1 VSRPSRIAVLADVH
15 GNLPALEAA
24 IADLEAEGVDEVL
37 VGGDLVGRG
46 PQGTAVV
53 ERIRDRGW
61 PSVQGNHEEYLLA
74 FRARDVP
81 ESWLHDE
88 EWAASRWMAAELS
101 EETAD
106 WIARLPFALIAESAP
121 GLRLVHGTPA
131 SNREGIGPWTGP
143 ERTHEHWSKVD
154 EPLLVV
160 AHTHRPL
167 VRHVDGVAGRMSGL
181 VVNVGSVGLPF
192 NRDPRAQYAIFT
204 APERD
209 GGEWGVELRQVEYAR
224 EDTLDAYES
233 SGFLEAG
240 GVTARLLQLEL
251 EHAVPFLVPFLEW
264 TRATGRV
271 PALGLLDEFRE
282 VYDGAGSLREF
293 FVRIRRDSLSG

>member
-1 VSRPSRIAVLADVH
+1 MSGRKRIAVLADVH
-15 GNLPALEAA
+15 GNLPALDAVIE
-24 IADLEAEGVDEVL
+24 DLRAQAVDEVL

-53 ERIRDRGW
+53 ERIREMGW

-74 FRARDVP
+74 FRAGEVP
-81 ESWLHDE
+81 EPWLHEE

-101 EETAD
+101 DDAAD
-106 WIARLPFALIAESAP
+106 WIARLPFALSPQSAP

-143 ERTHEHWSKVD
+143 ERTHEHWARVN

-167 VRHVDGVAGRMSGL
+167 VRHVEGGL

-192 NRDPRAQYAIFT
+192 NRDRRAQYAVFT
-204 APERD
+204 APGDD
-209 GGEWGVELRQVEYAR
+209 GEDWSVELRQVEYPLA
-224 EDTLDAYES
+224 ETFAVYES
-233 SGFLEAG
+233 TGFLAAG
-240 GVTARLLQLEL
+240 GITARLLQMEL

-264 TRATGRV
+264 ARSTDHP
-271 PALGLLDEFRE
+271 PALELLADFRK
-282 VYDGAGSLREF
+282 VYDGTGSLGEF
-293 FVRIRRDSLSG
+293 FAGLQRRSSSR

>member
-1 VSRPSRIAVLADVH
+1 MSRPPRIAVLADVH
-15 GNLPALEAA
+15 GNLPALDAV
-24 IADLEAEGVDEVL
+24 IADLRAQGVDEVL

-53 ERIRDRGW
+53 ERIREMGW
-61 PSVQGNHEEYLLA
+61 PSVQGNHEEYLLD
-74 FRARDVP
+74 FRAGDVP
-81 ESWLHDE
+81 EAWLHEE

-101 EETAD
+101 DAAAD
-106 WIARLPFALIAESAP
+106 WIARLPFALSPESAP

-143 ERTHEHWSKVD
+143 ERTHEHWSRVE

-167 VRHVDGVAGRMSGL
+167 VRHVEGAGGGL

-204 APERD
+204 APQD
-209 GGEWGVELRQVEYAR
+209 ADAEWGVELRQVEYR
-224 EDTLDAYES
+224 LDETVAVYES
-233 SGFLEAG
+233 TGFLAAG
-240 GVTARLLQLEL
+240 GVTARLLQMEL

-264 TRATGRV
+264 ARTGGRT
-271 PALGLLDEFRE
+271 PALSLLDEFRE

-293 FVRIRRDSLSG
+293 FGRLQGRMLR